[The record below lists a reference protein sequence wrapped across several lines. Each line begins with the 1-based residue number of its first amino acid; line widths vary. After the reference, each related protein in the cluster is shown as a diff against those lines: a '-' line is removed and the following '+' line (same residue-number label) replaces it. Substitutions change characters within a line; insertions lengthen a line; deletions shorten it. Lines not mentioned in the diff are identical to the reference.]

1 MARTLVNQ
9 TRKEKQLA
17 PVLPALAAEQAYE
30 RKLVVA
36 IKAMAKSVDFWTLA
50 KYKAALKSNRDA
62 GTIAD
67 QEAAQDASPFADQR
81 ELFRELTNLRKRWER
96 HFASMARKLAVDVI
110 ESAYKSNK
118 AAWQGRVRREG
129 FDIPMQLTA
138 AQRTIMD
145 VKVQDNVALIKSIPA
160 QYFTKIEGDVS
171 RGFLAGRDLE
181 SIAAELRKAEVSTVK
196 RAALIA
202 RDQSNKLTA
211 QMNSARQR
219 ELTIRWAYWKHSN
232 VKEIARP
239 NHLRASREG
248 WIYDTQVGIDFGD
261 SFGFV
266 LPGVAINCRCGSRS
280 IIPAIDEDL
289 SPDDLVAVPGFP
301 GAFRKKPK
309 TK

>member
-1 MARTLVNQ
+1 MI
-9 TRKEKQLA
+9 A
-17 PVLPALAAEQAYE
+17 PAATAE
-30 RKLVVA
+30 RQYQRRLTVA
-36 IKAMAKSVDFWTLA
+36 VKAMAKSVEYWVQA
-50 KYKAALKSNRDA
+50 KYRAALDA
-62 GTIAD
+62 G
-67 QEAAQDASPFADQR
+67 QAAGTVPDFDPDRAADASPFGDQR

-96 HFASMARKLAVDVI
+96 YFASMARRLATDVV
-110 ESAYKSNK
+110 EAAYKANK
-118 AAWQGRVRREG
+118 TAWQGQVRREG

-145 VKVQDNVALIKSIPA
+145 VKVVDNVALIKSIPA

-181 SIAAELRKAEVSTVK
+181 AIASELRKTGQTTTS

-211 QMNSARQR
+211 HMNSARQN
-219 ELTIRWAYWKHSN
+219 ELGIRYAYWKHST
-232 VKEIARP
+232 VDKDPRP
-239 NHLRASREG
+239 KHLKAGREQ

-266 LPGVAINCRCGSRS
+266 LPGVAINCRCGGRS

-289 SPDDLVAVPGFP
+289 GPADLVPVPGFP
-301 GAFRKKPK
+301 GAFKKRKG
-309 TK
+309 